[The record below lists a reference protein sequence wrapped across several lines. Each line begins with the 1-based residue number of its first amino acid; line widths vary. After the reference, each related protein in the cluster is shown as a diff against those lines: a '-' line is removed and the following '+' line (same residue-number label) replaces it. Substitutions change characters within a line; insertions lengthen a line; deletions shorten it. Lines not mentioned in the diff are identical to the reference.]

1 MRRRLLHV
9 FAALVAILAVLPSAP
24 ASADDIANKQ
34 QQQQDLNKS
43 IGQDQARIKQ
53 LQGQQAAAQ
62 AQLNTLQVE
71 ISTAEAEIAAQN
83 ARLDALIGLVE
94 KTQRDLDSTRQ
105 HLAQREK
112 VLRQRTRSLY
122 KTGGDV
128 SFIDSLFT
136 SSTFSQL
143 LDRFIV
149 MRDVTHSDQLL
160 VQQIQVDKNSVESLL
175 AQQAQQ
181 RDDQKTVVQGIKQKQ
196 ESLRGQYVQEAAL
209 KGQLASQQQSLEA
222 RAAASERALA
232 AVASEIA
239 ALVAARSR
247 AHSSGVFAWPG
258 LQGPITQTFGCT
270 DFGGEPPPP
279 SGFSCRPSGTCY
291 ASYGC
296 FHTGIDIAAPYG
308 SEVDATDGGIVYNYA
323 GNSGYGNHVIVVH
336 ANGFSSLYGHLAG
349 FAVAS
354 GSSVTKGEKIGNE
367 GSTGFST
374 GAHLHFEIRLNNAV
388 QDPCR
393 YVGC

>member
-9 FAALVAILAVLPSAP
+9 LAVLGFTLSLVPSLP
-24 ASADDIANKQ
+24 AHADDLTTKQ

-53 LQGQQAAAQ
+53 LQAQQATAQGQLELLQ
-62 AQLNTLQVE
+62 AQ
-71 ISTAEAEIAAQN
+71 IATAEADIAAQN
-83 ARLDALIGLVE
+83 ARLDALIGEVDR
-94 KTQRDLDSTRQ
+94 TQRDVDATRA
-105 HLAQREK
+105 HLAQREQ
-112 VLRQRTRSLY
+112 VLKQRTRSLY
-122 KTGGDV
+122 KSGGDV

-149 MRDVTHSDQLL
+149 MRDVTHADQLL
-160 VQQIQVDKNSVESLL
+160 VQQIQADKNAVETLL
-175 AQQAQQ
+175 AHQARQ
-181 RDDQKTVVQGIKQKQ
+181 RDDQKAVVQGIRQRQ
-196 ESLRGQYVQEAAL
+196 EALRGQYVQEAAL

-232 AVASEIA
+232 AVAGEIA

-247 AHSSGVFAWPG
+247 AHSSGTFAWPG
-258 LQGPITQTFGCT
+258 VQGPITQTFGCT

-279 SGFSCRPSGTCY
+279 SGFSCRPAGTCH

-308 SEVDATDGGIVYNYA
+308 SEVDATDGGIVYTYA
-323 GNSGYGNHVIVVH
+323 GNSGYGNHVIIVH
-336 ANGFSSLYGHLAG
+336 ANGYSSLYGHLAS
-349 FAVAS
+349 FSVVS
-354 GSSVTKGEKIGNE
+354 GTSVIKGQKIGNE

-388 QDPCR
+388 EDPCR